1 MISLMILMACRR
13 AASSRHALGILCW
26 RHITHTAHPRMF
38 PIPSRSC
45 AVQAL
50 RPSIVTCT
58 CCCCHVCSHALSAAA
73 SPAARRRSC
82 GLHVL
87 WFHRLNV
94 RVVAERGFARVVEH
108 LADALSRVDRP
119 QVGVLSRVGVRF
131 IRHTRASSRL
141 SSVGHLSQSSVGY
154 LSVIQSSHSV
164 LSCLMPSR
172 LSRVI
177 SR

>member
-1 MISLMILMACRR
+1 MISLMVLMACRR

-50 RPSIVTCT
+50 RPSIVTC
-58 CCCCHVCSHALSAAA
+58 HVCSHALSAAA

-82 GLHVL
+82 RLHVL
-87 WFHRLNV
+87 RFHRLNV

-131 IRHTRASSRL
+131 VRHARASSRL

-164 LSCLMPSR
+164 LSCLVPSR